1 MPEYIERE
9 AALQEIRAD
18 MGRFGAGEDTK
29 ELLPGLYLAEGVVER
44 APAADVVPV
53 VHGRYISTGYDEWY
67 CDSGKCS
74 NCGGDML
81 SGSKFCPNCG
91 AKMKLEE
98 QT

>member
-1 MPEYIERE
+1 MPEYVERE
-9 AALQEIRAD
+9 AIIQFIADGLSKPNKAECFGHDAVEI
-18 MGRFGAGEDTK
+18 
-29 ELLPGLYLAEGVVER
+29 LAEIEFM
-44 APAADVVPV
+44 PAADVAPV

>member
-1 MPEYIERE
+1 MHEYIERK
-9 AALQEIRAD
+9 AAIKDVMAAKWKDGAD
-18 MGRFGAGEDTK
+18 GAMAMQIVAT
-29 ELLPGLYLAEGVVER
+29 V
-44 APAADVVPV
+44 PAADVAPV

-98 QT
+98 SSCT